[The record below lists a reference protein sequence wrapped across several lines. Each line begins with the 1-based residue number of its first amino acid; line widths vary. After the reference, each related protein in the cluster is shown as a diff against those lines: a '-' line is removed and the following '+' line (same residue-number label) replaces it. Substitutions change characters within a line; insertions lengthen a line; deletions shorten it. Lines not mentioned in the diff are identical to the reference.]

1 MALLR
6 NLLVLFTCVA
16 LVFSVFSIMG
26 CESGLQDRLTS
37 TESELSTV
45 KGELSVVEGEL
56 TTVKGELSV
65 VEGELT
71 TVKGE
76 LSVVEG
82 ELTTVRG
89 ELSVVRGELSVVE
102 GELSVVEGE
111 LSVVEGELV
120 WTQAALELCETT
132 GHGILQV
139 ENDYIASVTKL
150 YISSVEDNEWGDQWL
165 GAPIPSGTWRHFG
178 VYAGE
183 YDIKAVFSND
193 SPDLITKRTILP
205 GQIIT
210 LQIITLE

>member
-45 KGELSVVEGEL
+45 RGAL

-82 ELTTVRG
+82 EL
-89 ELSVVRGELSVVE
+89 
-102 GELSVVEGE
+102 
-111 LSVVEGELV
+111 V
-120 WTQAALELCETT
+120 WTRVALELCETA
-132 GHGILQV
+132 GYGILKI
-139 ENDYIASVTKL
+139 ENNYAIASQHLT
-150 YISSVEDNEWGDQWL
+150 SVM
-165 GAPIPSGTWRHFG
+165 
-178 VYAGE
+178 
-183 YDIKAVFSND
+183 
-193 SPDLITKRTILP
+193 
-205 GQIIT
+205 
-210 LQIITLE
+210 